1 MKKKVFAALCAGA
14 MLCGMV
20 SMPVSA
26 WETKYTKGDINMDG
40 KIDGKDIMAGLKEF
54 TYYYC
59 GGMEH
64 YLTEEQIERGDILPD
79 SKTKMFVDCPEDNP
93 REITTRI
100 TLIDVHLLQKYYTYA
115 MVDPELREKD
125 IVEWV
130 KESNPQLWAKYEK

>member
-26 WETKYTKGDINMDG
+26 WETKYTKGDVNMNG
-40 KIDGKDIMAGLKEF
+40 EIDLRDITELQKEY
-54 TYYYC
+54 TYYSLC
-59 GGMEH
+59 GMEH

-79 SKTKMFVDCPEDNP
+79 TKTKMFVDRFGDNTH
-93 REITTRI
+93 EITARI
-100 TLIDVHLLQKYYTYA
+100 SLVDVHLLLKYYTYA

-130 KESNPQLWAKYEK
+130 KESNPQLGAKYEK